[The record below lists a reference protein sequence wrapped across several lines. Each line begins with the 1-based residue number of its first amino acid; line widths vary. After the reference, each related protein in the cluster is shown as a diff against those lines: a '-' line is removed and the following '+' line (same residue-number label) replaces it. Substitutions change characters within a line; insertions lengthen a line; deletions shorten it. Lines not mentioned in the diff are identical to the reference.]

1 MQSFDGRF
9 SVNKMY
15 SPGPN
20 CLGGATKRG
29 GGVYKMFLKIV
40 RGGKV
45 CFLGILSVR
54 GSCAP

>member
-20 CLGGATKRG
+20 CLGGLQKEV
-29 GGVYKMFLKIV
+29 GVFKMFLKIV

-45 CFLGILSVR
+45 CFFGILSVR
-54 GSCAP
+54 GSRVP